1 MKLYRPQ
8 SFFSLLLIS
17 FFFACLPLLAA
28 LYSSAQKLDGLV
40 QQSVSTVYTS
50 VERVKKSREIVEL
63 FQDQERMAR
72 LFNVFGEPAQLR
84 NVNTTHMDIENAL
97 EYLVP
102 SDSDE
107 ELTRLIE
114 ELKSRENYTIAV
126 LNRFSSDPEILK
138 DEKQKALSRY
148 QEIDSLANTLLKMN
162 NQLMI
167 SEVQELRLTVD
178 RDKKKLMWQT
188 FGLIFFTV
196 LVSILFISLIFIPIR
211 QIDKGIEHL
220 GDGDFQTPIAVS
232 GPRDMENLGKKLDWL
247 RKRLAELDREKVKLI
262 AHISHDLKT
271 PLASIKEGSGLLR
284 DELVGPINN
293 QQKEVVNILEKNCS
307 KLQRLIEDILNFNM
321 ANARELPLQKNS
333 VQLDKLIDEVVA
345 DHRNSMLSRNIK
357 LDVQLVSVAIYG
369 NRKQLQTVFDN
380 LLSNAVKFTPDQGVI
395 RILLKADNKVATC
408 LVEDSG
414 VGIEE
419 KERSRIFS
427 PFFKGKM
434 AEKSLIKGSGLG
446 LAISREYI
454 QNHGGTIRV
463 HPGEKG
469 SRFTVTLPT
478 TA

>member
-1 MKLYRPQ
+1 
-8 SFFSLLLIS
+8 
-17 FFFACLPLLAA
+17 
-28 LYSSAQKLDGLV
+28 
-40 QQSVSTVYTS
+40 
-50 VERVKKSREIVEL
+50 
-63 FQDQERMAR
+63 
-72 LFNVFGEPAQLR
+72 EPAQLR
-84 NVNTTHMDIENAL
+84 NVNITHLDIENAL
-97 EYLVP
+97 ESLLP
-102 SDSDE
+102 SDGDA

-114 ELKSRENYTIAV
+114 ELKSRENYTITV
-126 LNRFSSDPEILK
+126 LNRFSGDPEILK

-148 QEIDSLANTLLKMN
+148 QKIGTLANTLLKMN

-188 FGLIFFTV
+188 LGLIFFTV
-196 LVSILFISLIFIPIR
+196 LVSILFISLIFKPIK

-220 GDGDFQTPIAVS
+220 GDGDFQTPIAVT
-232 GPRDMENLGKKLDWL
+232 GPRDLENLGKKLDWL

-321 ANARELPLQKNS
+321 ANARELPLQKNT

-345 DHRNSMLSRNIK
+345 DHRNSMLARNIK

-369 NRKQLQTVFDN
+369 NRKQLKTVFDN

-395 RILLKADNKVATC
+395 RILLKADDNIATC

-414 VGIEE
+414 AGIEE
-419 KERSRIFS
+419 KERSQIFS

-463 HPGEKG
+463 LPGKKG
-469 SRFTVTLPT
+469 ARFTITLPA

>member
-1 MKLYRPQ
+1 MKFYRPQ

-28 LYSSAQKLDGLV
+28 LYSSVQKLDGLV

-50 VERVKKSREIVEL
+50 VERVKTSREIVEL

-72 LFNVFGEPAQLR
+72 LYNVFGEPAQLR
-84 NVNTTHMDIENAL
+84 NVNTTHGDIENAL
-97 EYLVP
+97 ESLLP
-102 SDSDE
+102 SDGDA
-107 ELTRLIE
+107 ELARLI
-114 ELKSRENYTIAV
+114 
-126 LNRFSSDPEILK
+126 
-138 DEKQKALSRY
+138 EKQKALSRY
-148 QEIDSLANTLLKMN
+148 REIDSLANTLLKMN

-232 GPRDMENLGKKLDWL
+232 GPRDMENLGNKLDWL

-284 DELVGPINN
+284 DELVGPINK

-333 VQLDKLIDEVVA
+333 VQLDTLIDEVVA

-369 NRKQLQTVFDN
+369 NRKQLKTVFDN

-395 RILLKADNKVATC
+395 RILLKTDNNSATC

-414 VGIEE
+414 AGIEE

-454 QNHGGTIRV
+454 QNHGGTIRLL
-463 HPGEKG
+463 PGEKG
-469 SRFTVTLPT
+469 ARFTVTLPT